1 MICSELT
8 IKDISSG
15 KQDLTTSKKVNPRVK
30 IQPAVP
36 ASDLQSN
43 CANWL
48 QEILGRLDDLQKLRS
63 ILDIESRMF
72 KKEVTNL
79 KTFKTEIENL
89 LVQAHLNE
97 QLRITKENN
106 NLSLLSKANEKESKR
121 QNSLNS
127 KSSRITNTSNI
138 QLKLECKK
146 SYISS
151 LISNAGA
158 SWTNLKSLQ
167 DNVQRKAERSYSSN
181 KNEGNNPVANNSCK
195 YKIIN
200 LSSKITC
207 PQPIW

>member
-1 MICSELT
+1 MICFELT

-15 KQDLTTSKKVNPRVK
+15 KQDLTTSKRVNPRVK

-43 CANWL
+43 CTNWL

-63 ILDIESRMF
+63 IIDIESRMF

-79 KTFKTEIENL
+79 KTFKAGIENL
-89 LVQAHLNE
+89 LMQAHLNE

-106 NLSLLSKANEKESKR
+106 NLTLLSKANEKESKR
-121 QNSLNS
+121 QNSLNN

-138 QLKLECKK
+138 QLQLESKK

-151 LISNAGA
+151 LISNANA

-167 DNVQRKAERSYSSN
+167 DDAQIKADRSYSSN
-181 KNEGNNPVANNSCK
+181 KNEGSIPVANNSCK
-195 YKIIN
+195 YKN
-200 LSSKITC
+200 NKFK
-207 PQPIW
+207 